1 MDQFDRSPEDVS
13 FDLDAEEYSLESI
26 LDEYKDFQTD
36 APAPRPQPAYR
47 SRPVTA
53 EMIEEEEAED
63 AEAEDILM
71 SAELDSALK
80 AADPEAAA
88 SAADTPPHEDHD
100 VKRYQPK
107 RQRDHATEEEVEKW
121 NETKANAKRL
131 AKKGISGLKHFA
143 SKLSEVV
150 PDEPVEPEEEP
161 PAEDTAIPVSPPP
174 EIPEGLYDPEPEPEE
189 PTRVF
194 QAVTEEGMND
204 SAAGGTSYARA
215 GDYAA
220 DEGADRPA
228 HRSFQDA
235 VLNPLM
241 ARLAAVA
248 YRIRE
253 HNSSVHASANA
264 EEDLGPEPDA
274 ETAAKYYGGQV
285 KSLRFRCRAAMLVCL
300 PLIYISLGL
309 PVFGVLR
316 SSPSVA
322 ALVCLIMQLTVML
335 IGLDVITNG
344 FFNLVRRTP
353 GLESLV
359 FLNCV
364 FSALDAVVLAITGSD
379 TIGLP
384 FCAVSAFA
392 VACCL
397 WSALNA
403 CRGFKST
410 FRALAVDTDP
420 YTVSADSEVV
430 KDSITVLKS
439 KRDTAGFIH
448 RSEEA
453 GPADTI
459 YASLAPYL
467 IAASVILGLLATIL
481 SGNYANILH
490 VFAAVTAPCAPFAAL
505 VAFAVP
511 FRTAA
516 RKLARTGSA
525 IAGWSGA
532 SDIGRSKHLIVT
544 DKDLFTARNIS
555 IESIRILG
563 GAFPGKVI
571 TYAGSVIVS
580 SGSCLAPVFT
590 DLMQRN
596 DCALMPLEDF
606 ACNESGG
613 LTAIIN
619 GEEVLV
625 GSSAFMNLRG
635 VRLTEARSMKDAVYV
650 SINGLLVG
658 FFKIKYVPVQ
668 SVQNALF
675 ALLRTK
681 IAPIFAVRDFNITPL
696 MLGQKFKMSTDG
708 FDFPAYRKRYAMSAA
723 EPSDYTQTAGIVARD
738 GLGPLV
744 SVAALG
750 RQLYSTVRICVI
762 LALLCT
768 VIGVVLMFALC
779 AISAFDSATVG
790 NLLVYMGLWLVPV
803 ILLNFSL
810 KR

>member
-13 FDLDAEEYSLESI
+13 FDLDAEEFSLESI

-36 APAPRPQPAYR
+36 APAPRPQPAYPR
-47 SRPVTA
+47 RPVKA
-53 EMIEEEEAED
+53 EMVEEDAAED
-63 AEAEDILM
+63 AEAEDILV
-71 SAELDSALK
+71 SAELDSALEDTAPEIGT
-80 AADPEAAA
+80 AAPDE
-88 SAADTPPHEDHD
+88 PPHEDHD

-107 RQRDHATEEEVEKW
+107 RQRDHATEEEIEKW

-131 AKKGISGLKHFA
+131 AKKGISGLKRFA
-143 SKLSEVV
+143 SKISDVV
-150 PDEPVEPEEEP
+150 PDEPVQPEEEP
-161 PAEDTAIPVSPPP
+161 PEEDTAIPVSAPP
-174 EIPEGLYDPEPEPEE
+174 EVPEGLYDPEPEE

-194 QAVTEEGMND
+194 QAVTEEGMDD
-204 SAAGGTSYARA
+204 SAAGRTAYARA

-220 DEGADRPA
+220 DDGADGPA
-228 HRSFQDA
+228 RRSFQDA

-253 HNSSVHASANA
+253 HNSAVHASANT
-264 EEDLGPEPDA
+264 EEELGPEPDA

-285 KSLRFRCRAAMLVCL
+285 KSLRFRCRAAMIVCI

-309 PVFGVLR
+309 PVFGVLK

-322 ALVCLIMQLTVML
+322 ALVCLMMQLTVML

-359 FLNCV
+359 FLSCV

-379 TIGLP
+379 AVGLP
-384 FCAVSAFA
+384 FCAVSAFS

-397 WSALNA
+397 WSALNT

-410 FRALAVDTDP
+410 FRTLAVDKDP

-459 YASLAPYL
+459 YAALAPYL

-505 VAFAVP
+505 VAFAIP

-555 IESIRILG
+555 IEDIRILD
-563 GAFPGKVI
+563 GAFPDKVI
-571 TYAGSVIVS
+571 SYTGSVIVA
-580 SGSCLAPVFT
+580 SGSCLATAFT

-596 DCALMPLEDF
+596 NCTLMPVEAF
-606 ACNESGG
+606 TCNESGG
-613 LTAIIN
+613 LSALVN

-625 GSSAFMNLRG
+625 GSSAFMNLKG
-635 VRLTEARSMKDAVYV
+635 VHLPQQLSAKNVVFT
-650 SINGLLVG
+650 SINGLFVAS
-658 FFKIKYVPVQ
+658 FKIKYVPVQ

-744 SVAALG
+744 SVANLG

-779 AISAFDSATVG
+779 AIGAFDSATVA
-790 NLLVYMGLWLVPV
+790 NLFVYMGLWLVPV